1 VRSPRGGLLVAGLA
15 LIVAGCG
22 DASAV
27 MPKCEPGQRLGIV
40 AQSVP
45 DAAYVPCVAAL
56 PPGWTFSSFEVDD
69 GGTRFSLR
77 SDRSDRAV
85 DVALVARCDVSAATP
100 IAPRDE
106 GVRTYQLVTSVSP
119 RYAGRLYDVFAKGCV
134 TYDFD
139 FARGPH
145 IALLDE
151 LEQAVRL
158 YPRRLLRQ
166 QLHHDL
172 GITLDP

>member
-1 VRSPRGGLLVAGLA
+1 MRLDRCCVVVAGLA
-15 LIVAGCG
+15 LVVAGCSG
-22 DASAV
+22 ADAVTPA
-27 MPKCEPGQRLGIV
+27 CEPGQRLGIM

-45 DAAYVPCVAAL
+45 GAAYVPCVESL
-56 PPGWTFSSFEVDD
+56 PPGWSIRSFEVDD
-69 GGTRFSLR
+69 SGTRFELW

-85 DVALVARCDVSAATP
+85 EVGLAERCDLSSATP
-100 IAPRDE
+100 VAPRDE
-106 GVRTYQLVTSVSP
+106 GVRTYQLAISVSP
-119 RYAGRLYDVFAKGCV
+119 RYAGRLFDVFAHGCV

-151 LEQAVRL
+151 LQTAVQL

-166 QLHHDL
+166 QLRDDL